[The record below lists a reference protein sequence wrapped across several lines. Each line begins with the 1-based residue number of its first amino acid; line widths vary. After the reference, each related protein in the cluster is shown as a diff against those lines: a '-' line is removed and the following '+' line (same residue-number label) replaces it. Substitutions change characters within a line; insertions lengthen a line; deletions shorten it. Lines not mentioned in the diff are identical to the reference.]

1 LAGALSGPSGDIAG
15 VFSTIEE
22 KAA

>member
-1 LAGALSGPSGDIAG
+1 LAGALSGPSADIAG